1 VIVKNG
7 RAPSHDGAAAGQAN
21 SIDWSA
27 VHRRMESV
35 NAAIERA
42 VSPSVGEKN
51 SILKQRARILSQE
64 ARNNEAGEE
73 YIEILEFLLAQERY
87 GIETRHI
94 REVYPLKEL
103 TPLPS
108 TPPFVLGVVNARG
121 RIVPVVDIKTI
132 FGLPDRGLTDLNKLI
147 IVRANGMELGLLADT
162 IAGVR
167 RVPLQGIQPSLPTL
181 SGIRADYL
189 KGVTKERL
197 VIIDAEKVLLDEKL
211 LVHGDLQITE

>member
-1 VIVKNG
+1 MSLKTG
-7 RAPSHDGAAAGQAN
+7 RAPSHDGATGGQAN

-27 VHRRMESV
+27 VHRRLQSV

-42 VSPSVGEKN
+42 VTPSVGEKN
-51 SILKQRARILSQE
+51 STLKERARILSLE
-64 ARNNEAGEE
+64 ARSNEAGEE
-73 YIEILEFLLAQERY
+73 YIEIVEFLLAQERY

-147 IVRANGMELGLLADT
+147 IVRTNGMELGLLADA
-162 IAGVR
+162 ILGVR
-167 RVPLQGIQPSLPTL
+167 RVPLQDIQPSLPTL
-181 SGIRADYL
+181 TAIRSQYL
-189 KGVTKERL
+189 KGVTPERL
-197 VIIDAEKVLLDEKL
+197 VILDAEKILLDNSIVDER
-211 LVHGDLQITE
+211 

>member
-1 VIVKNG
+1 V
-7 RAPSHDGAAAGQAN
+7 N

-27 VHRRMESV
+27 LHRRLQSV

-42 VSPSVGEKN
+42 VTPSVDEKN
-51 SILKQRARILSQE
+51 STLKERATILARE
-64 ARNNEAGEE
+64 PRNNEVVEE
-73 YIEILEFLLAQERY
+73 CLEIVEFLLAQERY

-147 IVRANGMELGLLADT
+147 IVRVNGMELGLLADT
-162 IAGVR
+162 IVGVQ
-167 RVPLQGIQPSLPTL
+167 RVPLRDIQPSLPTL

-189 KGVTKERL
+189 KGVTKERR
-197 VIIDAEKVLLDEKL
+197 VIIDAEKMLLDEKL
-211 LVHGDLQITE
+211 LVHGDMEITE

>member
-1 VIVKNG
+1 MIVKNG

-27 VHRRMESV
+27 VHRRLQSV

-121 RIVPVVDIKTI
+121 RIVPVLDIKTI

-197 VIIDAEKVLLDEKL
+197 VIIDAEKMLLDEKL
-211 LVHGDLQITE
+211 LVHGDLEITE

>member
-27 VHRRMESV
+27 VHRRLQSV

-42 VSPSVGEKN
+42 VTPSVGEKN
-51 SILKQRARILSQE
+51 STLKERARILARE
-64 ARNNEAGEE
+64 ARSNEAGEE
-73 YIEILEFLLAQERY
+73 YIEIVEFLLAQERY

-147 IVRANGMELGLLADT
+147 IVRANGVELGLVADT
-162 IAGVR
+162 IVGVQ
-167 RVPLQGIQPSLPTL
+167 RVPLHDIQPSLPTL
-181 SGIRADYL
+181 SGIRAEYL
-189 KGVTKERL
+189 KGVTKERK

-211 LVHGDLQITE
+211 LVHGDMEITE

>member
-1 VIVKNG
+1 MIVKNG

-27 VHRRMESV
+27 VHRRLQSV

-42 VSPSVGEKN
+42 VTPSVGEKN
-51 SILKQRARILSQE
+51 STLKERARILSLE
-64 ARNNEAGEE
+64 ARSNEAGEE
-73 YIEILEFLLAQERY
+73 YIEIVEFLLAQERY

-147 IVRANGMELGLLADT
+147 IVRANGVELGLVADT
-162 IAGVR
+162 IVGVQ
-167 RVPLQGIQPSLPTL
+167 RVPLHDIQPSLPTL
-181 SGIRADYL
+181 SGIRAEYL
-189 KGVTKERL
+189 KGVTKERK

-211 LVHGDLQITE
+211 LVHGDMEITE

>member
-27 VHRRMESV
+27 VHRRLQSV

-42 VSPSVGEKN
+42 VTPSVGEKN
-51 SILKQRARILSQE
+51 STLKERARILSLE
-64 ARNNEAGEE
+64 ARSNEAGEE
-73 YIEILEFLLAQERY
+73 YIEIVEFLLAQERY

-147 IVRANGMELGLLADT
+147 IVRANGVELGLVADT
-162 IAGVR
+162 IVGVQ
-167 RVPLQGIQPSLPTL
+167 RVPLHDIQPSLPTL
-181 SGIRADYL
+181 SGIRAEYL
-189 KGVTKERL
+189 KGVTKERK

-211 LVHGDLQITE
+211 LVHGDMEITE

>member
-1 VIVKNG
+1 MIVKNG

-27 VHRRMESV
+27 VHRRLQSV

-197 VIIDAEKVLLDEKL
+197 VIIDAEKMLLDEKL
-211 LVHGDLQITE
+211 LVHGDLEITE

>member
-1 VIVKNG
+1 MIVKNG

-27 VHRRMESV
+27 VHRRLQSV

-42 VSPSVGEKN
+42 VTPSVGEKN
-51 SILKQRARILSQE
+51 STLKERARILARE
-64 ARNNEAGEE
+64 ARSNEAGEE
-73 YIEILEFLLAQERY
+73 YIEIVEFLLAQERY

-147 IVRANGMELGLLADT
+147 IVRANGVELGLVADT
-162 IAGVR
+162 IVGVQ
-167 RVPLQGIQPSLPTL
+167 RVPLHDIQPSLPTL
-181 SGIRADYL
+181 SGIRAEYL
-189 KGVTKERL
+189 KGVTKERK

-211 LVHGDLQITE
+211 LVHGDMEITE

>member
-1 VIVKNG
+1 MIVKNG

-27 VHRRMESV
+27 VHRRLQSV

-42 VSPSVGEKN
+42 VTPSVGEKN
-51 SILKQRARILSQE
+51 STLKERARILSLE
-64 ARNNEAGEE
+64 ARSNEAGEE
-73 YIEILEFLLAQERY
+73 YIEIVEFLLAQERY

-108 TPPFVLGVVNARG
+108 TPPFVLAVVNARG

-147 IVRANGMELGLLADT
+147 IVRANGVELGLVADT
-162 IAGVR
+162 IVGVQ
-167 RVPLQGIQPSLPTL
+167 RVPLHDIQPSLPTL
-181 SGIRADYL
+181 SGIRAEYL
-189 KGVTKERL
+189 KGVTKERK

-211 LVHGDLQITE
+211 LVHGDMEITE

>member
-1 VIVKNG
+1 MSLKTG
-7 RAPSHDGAAAGQAN
+7 RAPSHDGATEGQAT

-27 VHRRMESV
+27 VHRRLQSV

-42 VSPSVGEKN
+42 VTPSVDERN
-51 SILKQRARILSQE
+51 NILKKRATILSRE
-64 ARNNEAGEE
+64 ARNDEAGKQ
-73 YIEILEFLLAQERY
+73 YLEIVEFVLAHERY

-108 TPPFVLGVVNARG
+108 TPSFVLGVVNARG
-121 RIVPVVDIKTI
+121 RILPVVDIKTI
-132 FGLPDRGLTDLNKLI
+132 FGLPNRGLTDLNKLI
-147 IVRANGMELGLLADT
+147 IVCANGMELGLLADT
-162 IAGVR
+162 MVGVQ
-167 RVPLQGIQPSLPTL
+167 RVPLQDIQPSLPTL

-197 VIIDAEKVLLDEKL
+197 VIIDAEKILLDEKL
-211 LVHGDLQITE
+211 LVHGDMEINK

>member
-1 VIVKNG
+1 MIVKNG
-7 RAPSHDGAAAGQAN
+7 RAPSHYGAAAGQAN

-27 VHRRMESV
+27 VHRRLQSV

-197 VIIDAEKVLLDEKL
+197 VIIDAEKMLLDEKL
-211 LVHGDLQITE
+211 LVHGDLEITE

>member
-1 VIVKNG
+1 MIVKNG

-27 VHRRMESV
+27 VHRRLQSV

-211 LVHGDLQITE
+211 LVHGDLEITE

>member
-27 VHRRMESV
+27 VHRRLQSV

-42 VSPSVGEKN
+42 VSPSVDEKN

-162 IAGVR
+162 IAGVQ

-211 LVHGDLQITE
+211 LVHGDLEITE

>member
-27 VHRRMESV
+27 VHRRLQSV

-211 LVHGDLQITE
+211 LVHGDLEITE

>member
-1 VIVKNG
+1 MSLKTG
-7 RAPSHDGAAAGQAN
+7 QAPSHDGTTEGQAS

-27 VHRRMESV
+27 IHRRVQSV

-42 VSPSVGEKN
+42 VTPSVDEKN
-51 SILKQRARILSQE
+51 STLKERAAILARE
-64 ARNNEAGEE
+64 PRNNEAVEE
-73 YIEILEFLLAQERY
+73 CLEIVEFLLAQERY

-162 IAGVR
+162 IVGVQ
-167 RVPLQGIQPSLPTL
+167 RVPLRDIQPSLPTL

-189 KGVTKERL
+189 KGVTKERR
-197 VIIDAEKVLLDEKL
+197 VIIDAEKMLLDEKL
-211 LVHGDLQITE
+211 LVHGDMEITE

>member
-1 VIVKNG
+1 MIVKNG

-27 VHRRMESV
+27 VHRRLQSV

-42 VSPSVGEKN
+42 VTPSVGEKN
-51 SILKQRARILSQE
+51 STLKERARILSLE
-64 ARNNEAGEE
+64 ARSNEAGEE
-73 YIEILEFLLAQERY
+73 YIEIVEFLLAQERY

-132 FGLPDRGLTDLNKLI
+132 FGLPDRGLTDRNKLI
-147 IVRANGMELGLLADT
+147 IVRANGVELGLVADT
-162 IAGVR
+162 IVGVQ
-167 RVPLQGIQPSLPTL
+167 RVPLHDIQPSLPTL
-181 SGIRADYL
+181 SGIRAEYL
-189 KGVTKERL
+189 KGVTKERK

-211 LVHGDLQITE
+211 LVHGDMEITE

>member
-1 VIVKNG
+1 MWQVDSRKLSGPQTVG
-7 RAPSHDGAAAGQAN
+7 R
-21 SIDWSA
+21 SIGD
-27 VHRRMESV
+27 
-35 NAAIERA
+35 
-42 VSPSVGEKN
+42 VGEKN

-189 KGVTKERL
+189 KGVTKERR
-197 VIIDAEKVLLDEKL
+197 VIIDAEKMLLDEKL
-211 LVHGDLQITE
+211 LVHGDMEITE

>member
-1 VIVKNG
+1 MSLKTG
-7 RAPSHDGAAAGQAN
+7 RASSHDGATEGQAN

-27 VHRRMESV
+27 VHRRLQSA

-42 VSPSVGEKN
+42 VTPSVGEKN
-51 SILKQRARILSQE
+51 STLKERARILSLE
-64 ARNNEAGEE
+64 ARSNEAGEE
-73 YIEILEFLLAQERY
+73 YIEIVEFLLAQERY

-147 IVRANGMELGLLADT
+147 IVRTNGMELGLLADA
-162 IAGVR
+162 ILGVR
-167 RVPLQGIQPSLPTL
+167 RVPLQDIQPSLPTL
-181 SGIRADYL
+181 TAIRSQYL
-189 KGVTKERL
+189 KGVTPERL
-197 VIIDAEKVLLDEKL
+197 VILDAEKILLDNSIVDER
-211 LVHGDLQITE
+211 

>member
-27 VHRRMESV
+27 VHRRLQSV

-197 VIIDAEKVLLDEKL
+197 VIIDAEKMLLDEKL
-211 LVHGDLQITE
+211 LVHGDLEITE

>member
-1 VIVKNG
+1 MIVKNG

-27 VHRRMESV
+27 VHRRLQSV

-162 IAGVR
+162 IVGVQ

-197 VIIDAEKVLLDEKL
+197 VIIDAEKMLLDEKL
-211 LVHGDLQITE
+211 LVHGDLEITE

>member
-1 VIVKNG
+1 MSVKTG
-7 RAPSHDGAAAGQAN
+7 WAPSHDGAAAGQAN

-27 VHRRMESV
+27 VHRRLQSV

-42 VSPSVGEKN
+42 VTPSVGEKN
-51 SILKQRARILSQE
+51 STLKERARILSLE
-64 ARNNEAGEE
+64 ARSNEAGEE
-73 YIEILEFLLAQERY
+73 YIEIVEFLLAQERY

-94 REVYPLKEL
+94 REVCPLKEL
-103 TPLPS
+103 TTLPS

-147 IVRANGMELGLLADT
+147 IVRANGMELGLLADA
-162 IAGVR
+162 ILGVR
-167 RVPLQGIQPSLPTL
+167 RVPLQDVQPSLPTL

-197 VIIDAEKVLLDEKL
+197 VIIDAEKVLLDKKL
-211 LVHGDLQITE
+211 LVHGDMGINE

>member
-27 VHRRMESV
+27 VHRRLQSV

-147 IVRANGMELGLLADT
+147 IVRANGVELGLLADM
-162 IAGVR
+162 IVGVQ
-167 RVPLQGIQPSLPTL
+167 RVPLQDIQPSLPTL

-197 VIIDAEKVLLDEKL
+197 VIIDAEKMLLDEKL
-211 LVHGDLQITE
+211 LVHGDLEITE

>member
-1 VIVKNG
+1 VSLKTG
-7 RAPSHDGAAAGQAN
+7 RAPSHDGATEGQAN

-27 VHRRMESV
+27 VHRRLQSV

-42 VSPSVGEKN
+42 VTPSVDEKN
-51 SILKQRARILSQE
+51 STLKERATILARE
-64 ARNNEAGEE
+64 PRNNEAVEE
-73 YIEILEFLLAQERY
+73 CLEIVEFLLAQERY

-94 REVYPLKEL
+94 REVYPMKEL

-162 IAGVR
+162 IVGVQ
-167 RVPLQGIQPSLPTL
+167 RVPLRDIQPSLPTL

-189 KGVTKERL
+189 KGVTKDRR
-197 VIIDAEKVLLDEKL
+197 VIIDAEKMLLDEQL
-211 LVHGDLQITE
+211 LVHGDMEITE

>member
-1 VIVKNG
+1 VSVKTG
-7 RAPSHDGAAAGQAN
+7 RLSHDGATEGQAN

-27 VHRRMESV
+27 VHRRLRSV

-42 VSPSVGEKN
+42 VTPSVDEKN
-51 SILKQRARILSQE
+51 STLKERATILAREPRNHE
-64 ARNNEAGEE
+64 AVEE
-73 YIEILEFLLAQERY
+73 CLEIVEFLLAQERY
-87 GIETRHI
+87 GIETRHV

-121 RIVPVVDIKTI
+121 RIVPVVDIKTM

-147 IVRANGMELGLLADT
+147 IVRANGMELGLLADA
-162 IAGVR
+162 IVGVQ
-167 RVPLQGIQPSLPTL
+167 RVLLQDIQPSLPTL

-189 KGVTKERL
+189 KGVTKERR
-197 VIIDAEKVLLDEKL
+197 VIIDAEKMLLDEKL
-211 LVHGDLQITE
+211 LVHGDMEITE

>member
-27 VHRRMESV
+27 VHRRLQSV

-42 VSPSVGEKN
+42 VTPSVGEKN
-51 SILKQRARILSQE
+51 STLKERARILARE
-64 ARNNEAGEE
+64 ARSNEAGEE
-73 YIEILEFLLAQERY
+73 YIEIVEFLLAQERY

-132 FGLPDRGLTDLNKLI
+132 FGLPDRGLTDRNKLI

-162 IAGVR
+162 IVGVQ
-167 RVPLQGIQPSLPTL
+167 RVPLQDIQPSLPTL
-181 SGIRADYL
+181 SGIRAEYL
-189 KGVTKERL
+189 EEVIKESK
-197 VIIDAEKVLLDEKL
+197 VIIDAERVLLDEKL
-211 LVHGDLQITE
+211 LVHGDMEITE

>member
-1 VIVKNG
+1 MSLKTG
-7 RAPSHDGAAAGQAN
+7 RAPSHDRATEGQVN

-27 VHRRMESV
+27 LHRRLQSV

-42 VSPSVGEKN
+42 VTPSVDEKN
-51 SILKQRARILSQE
+51 STLKERATILARE
-64 ARNNEAGEE
+64 PRNNEVVEE
-73 YIEILEFLLAQERY
+73 CLEIVEFLLAQERY

-147 IVRANGMELGLLADT
+147 IVRVNGMELGLLADT
-162 IAGVR
+162 IVGVQ
-167 RVPLQGIQPSLPTL
+167 RVPLRDIQPSLPTL

-211 LVHGDLQITE
+211 LVHGDMEINK

>member
-1 VIVKNG
+1 MIVKNG

-27 VHRRMESV
+27 VHRRLQSV

-162 IAGVR
+162 IVGVQ
-167 RVPLQGIQPSLPTL
+167 RVPLQDIQPSLPTL

-211 LVHGDLQITE
+211 LVHGDLEITE